1 MSRTNGEVCEVRRR
15 DENRSACQY
24 QFDLDS
30 TSLIPEDFLS
40 PEISFLHER
49 KGMTFVSVLY
59 RLLRPQFPPT
69 NFLNEHLTSMI
80 LDQDDAEDCV
90 KIATLLSSK

>member
-1 MSRTNGEVCEVRRR
+1 MKSVRSGGETKTEARA
-15 DENRSACQY
+15 NINSIS
-24 QFDLDS
+24 DS
-30 TSLIPEDFLS
+30 TSLIPKDFLC
-40 PEISFLHER
+40 PEISFLHETR
-49 KGMTFVSVLY
+49 GKTFVSVLY

>member
-15 DENRSACQY
+15 EENRSARHY
-24 QFDLDS
+24 QFDLRLNI
-30 TSLIPEDFLS
+30 TYPQDFLC

-49 KGMTFVSVLY
+49 RGMTFVSVLY

-69 NFLNEHLTSMI
+69 NFLNEQFTSM
-80 LDQDDAEDCV
+80 LADQDNAEDCV
-90 KIATLLSSK
+90 KIVALL

>member
-1 MSRTNGEVCEVRRR
+1 
-15 DENRSACQY
+15 
-24 QFDLDS
+24 
-30 TSLIPEDFLS
+30 
-40 PEISFLHER
+40 
-49 KGMTFVSVLY
+49 MTFVSVLY

-90 KIATLLSSK
+90 KIVTLLSSK